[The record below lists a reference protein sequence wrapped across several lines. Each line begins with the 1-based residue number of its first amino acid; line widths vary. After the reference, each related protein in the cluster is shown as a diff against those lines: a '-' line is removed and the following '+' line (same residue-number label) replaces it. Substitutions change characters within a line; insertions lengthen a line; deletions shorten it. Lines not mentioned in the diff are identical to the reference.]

1 VKIVRLMGGIGNQM
15 FQYAF
20 GEALSFFTGEEV
32 LFDKLNFEAR
42 KKEEIGNS
50 GVDKRGICIKD
61 YELGIFNLNIQFA
74 DKKQIKSIKNK
85 PLLKI
90 PQFIRKNLHIKDK
103 VLSDNIAEEKQNTC
117 YEHELLKISGDA
129 YYQGYF
135 QSEKYF
141 KDISGFLIS
150 SFRFPPFKDDEN
162 KKFADK
168 ILNAQDAVFIQ
179 VRRGDYL
186 AIADTDKIMCSVEYY
201 KKGAEYIAQRVENP
215 QFFVFSAEDP
225 DWAIKNLN
233 IGFPFEIIGAE
244 NTGKEKYYENMHL
257 MSLCRHAVLANSSYS
272 WWGAWLNQ
280 NSNKIIVAPDPW
292 FSTNSDIYCDSW
304 VKISR
309 E

>member
-1 VKIVRLMGGIGNQM
+1 MGGIGNQM

-20 GEALSFFTGEEV
+20 GKALSFFTGEEV
-32 LFDKLNFEAR
+32 LFDKLNYKAR
-42 KKEEIGNS
+42 KKEERGKS
-50 GVDKRGICIKD
+50 GVDKKGICIRD

-74 DKKQIKSIKNK
+74 DKKQIKEVKNK

-90 PQFIRKNLHIKDK
+90 PKFIRKKLHIKDTI
-103 VLSDNIAEEKQNTC
+103 LSNNIVEEKQNNC
-117 YEHELLKISGDA
+117 YEPELFNISGDT
-129 YYQGYF
+129 YYEGYF

-141 KDISGFLIS
+141 KDISSFLIS
-150 SFRFPPFKDDEN
+150 AFRFPFFKDNEN
-162 KKFADK
+162 QRLADK
-168 ILNAQDAVFIQ
+168 ILNAQNAVFMQ

-186 AIADTDKIMCSVEYY
+186 TLAKTNSIMCSVEYY

-215 QFFVFSAEDP
+215 KFFVFSAEDP
-225 DWAIKNLN
+225 DWAIKNLK
-233 IGFPFEIIGAE
+233 IGFPFEIIGTE

-280 NSNKIIVAPDPW
+280 NQNKIIVAPDPW
-292 FSTNSDIYCDSW
+292 LLNNSDVCCDSW

>member
-1 VKIVRLMGGIGNQM
+1 MKIVRLMGGIGNQM

-20 GEALSFFTGEEV
+20 GKALSFFNQEEV

-74 DKKQIKSIKNK
+74 DKKQIKEVKNK
-85 PLLKI
+85 PPLKI
-90 PQFIRKNLHIKDK
+90 PQFIRKKLHMGDRI
-103 VLSDNIAEEKQNTC
+103 LSDNTVQEKQNNC
-117 YEHELLKISGDA
+117 YEPELFKISGDA
-129 YYQGYF
+129 YYDGYF

-141 KDISGFLIS
+141 KDISSFLIS
-150 SFRFPPFKDDEN
+150 AFRFPSFKDDEN
-162 KKFADK
+162 KKIADK
-168 ILNAQDAVFIQ
+168 ILNAQNAVFIQ

-186 AIADTDKIMCSVEYY
+186 ATADADRIMCSVEYY

-215 QFFVFSAEDP
+215 KFFVFSAEDP
-225 DWAIKNLN
+225 DWAIRNLL
-233 IGFPFEIIGAE
+233 IGFPFEIIGTE
-244 NTGKEKYYENMHL
+244 NVGKEKYYENMHL

-280 NSNKIIVAPDPW
+280 NQNKIIVAPYPW
-292 FSTNSDIYCDSW
+292 FSTNSDICCDSW

-309 E
+309 K